1 MVQPLLSRKGPEVL
15 QAVQQ
20 FKVQLGRRRLPLHVV
35 HSDRAKEFQTR
46 AMKAWMADQGIHHS
60 RSSGSEPAGN
70 STAELG
76 VRWVKAR
83 TRALLTDVHAKEWP
97 LAAQHAAQKQWNEKL
112 PPTGRIEDKISPAF
126 GQVVWFKAKAY
137 VGKEEQ
143 KADEAKAKNPDLPPR
158 WKKGFYR
165 GRALDVP
172 NGHIIAREDGG
183 LVIAKGV
190 REKVVIPEEI
200 EPPLLPELEADLELP
215 DPSHRVTGKTA
226 PPERVGSAGE
236 VAIAKVDTKTCQTM
250 VDEILGCFPSW
261 FKGPQGET
269 PSGFTR

>member
-1 MVQPLLSRKGPEVL
+1 MR
-15 QAVQQ
+15 
-20 FKVQLGRRRLPLHVV
+20 
-35 HSDRAKEFQTR
+35 
-46 AMKAWMADQGIHHS
+46 
-60 RSSGSEPAGN
+60 
-70 STAELG
+70 
-76 VRWVKAR
+76 
-83 TRALLTDVHAKEWP
+83 AKEWP
-97 LAAQHAAQKQWNEKL
+97 LAAQHAAQEQWNEKL

-137 VGKEEQ
+137 AGKEEQ

-190 REKVVIPEEI
+190 REKMVIPEES

-215 DPSHRVTGKTA
+215 DPSHQVTGKTA
-226 PPERVGSAGE
+226 PPERVGSAAE
-236 VAIAKVDTKTCQTM
+236 AAVAKMDTKTRQAM
-250 VDEILGCFPSW
+250 VDEILGHSKVVSLVGSKAP
-261 FKGPQGET
+261 KVRPQADSQDDSVYRLFGVV
-269 PSGFTR
+269 

>member
-35 HSDRAKEFQTR
+35 RSDRAKEFQTR
-46 AMKAWMADQGIHHS
+46 AMKAWMADQGSHHS
-60 RSSGSEPAGN
+60 RSSGSEPAGS

-83 TRALLTDVHAKEWP
+83 TRALLTDVRAKEWP
-97 LAAQHAAQKQWNEKL
+97 LAAQHAAQKQWSEKL

-126 GQVVWFKAKAY
+126 GQVVWFKAKAH

-190 REKVVIPEEI
+190 REKVVISEEI
-200 EPPLLPELEADLELP
+200 EPPLLPDFEADHMGAGYYMMRP
-215 DPSHRVTGKTA
+215 RRNQPSQRLNA
-226 PPERVGSAGE
+226 
-236 VAIAKVDTKTCQTM
+236 
-250 VDEILGCFPSW
+250 
-261 FKGPQGET
+261 
-269 PSGFTR
+269 

>member
-20 FKVQLGRRRLPLHVV
+20 FEVQLGRRRLPLHVG
-35 HSDRAKEFQTR
+35 HTDRAKEFQTR
-46 AMKAWMADQGIHHS
+46 AMKAWMADQGSHHS

-83 TRALLTDVHAKEWP
+83 TRALLSDVRAKEWP

-112 PPTGRIEDKISPAF
+112 PPKSSGTRSCHLKVGLRIRLALHLF

-158 WKKGFYR
+158 WKKRFYR

-200 EPPLLPELEADLELP
+200 EPPLLPVFEADHMGAGCYMMRP
-215 DPSHRVTGKTA
+215 RRNQPSQRLNA
-226 PPERVGSAGE
+226 
-236 VAIAKVDTKTCQTM
+236 
-250 VDEILGCFPSW
+250 
-261 FKGPQGET
+261 
-269 PSGFTR
+269 